1 MGSGEKNQVA
11 ALQNFLSQVD
21 IQAEINYSDGLL
33 AWMNKQNSIH
43 SILVLGAF
51 PDNPANFNGS
61 LDFQLGP
68 NSMTDKNWERTG
80 EFLNLLNTSLASVM
94 PDNRLI
100 QNVCDYLIQE
110 ASVIPIGGSGRCVVF
125 QPYVMNAG
133 WYERSSGT
141 SWNPEQAWLNK

>member
-1 MGSGEKNQVA
+1 MDTGRICTSFPGPDCAAYNPDFTLAPKYNLEKAKQLLDQAGYTGKPRFKIDILPMGTGEKNQVA
-11 ALQNFLSQVD
+11 AFQNFLSEVD

-68 NSMTDKNWERTG
+68 NSMTDKNLG
-80 EFLNLLNTSLASVM
+80 K
-94 PDNRLI
+94 NR
-100 QNVCDYLIQE
+100 
-110 ASVIPIGGSGRCVVF
+110 
-125 QPYVMNAG
+125 
-133 WYERSSGT
+133 
-141 SWNPEQAWLNK
+141 